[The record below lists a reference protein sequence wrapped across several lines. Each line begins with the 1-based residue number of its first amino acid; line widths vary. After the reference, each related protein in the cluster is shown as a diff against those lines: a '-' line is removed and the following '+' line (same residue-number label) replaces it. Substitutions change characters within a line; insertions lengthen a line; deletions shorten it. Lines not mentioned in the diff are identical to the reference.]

1 VRVEP
6 TLRLRG
12 GSPLGKCC
20 YRARVTASPSL
31 RAIASGRGYSI
42 NEYVCHAG
50 PSDRAFEEQ
59 HLAFTIAA
67 VVGGSFVYKT
77 DGGEGLLHPGSL
89 LLGNVGACYE
99 CGHEHST
106 GDRCVSFQF
115 APAYFE
121 ELAATAAGRSGYRFP
136 VGVLPANDALLP
148 MLTAVEAIAA
158 VGDAGPGSAMQAMQL
173 DELAAAVAEAVLGV
187 MAGVGRSLPPSVAA
201 RDAQRISEVLRY
213 LELHADEPLVLDE
226 LAEVAGLSKY
236 HFLRTFRG
244 VVGRS
249 PYQYVLMTRMRRAAL
264 ALVRTAGPV
273 SAIALEAGFGD
284 LSTFNRR
291 FRDVFGV
298 SPQGYR
304 RQRGAAG

>member
-1 VRVEP
+1 M
-6 TLRLRG
+6 
-12 GSPLGKCC
+12 S
-20 YRARVTASPSL
+20 ASPSQ
-31 RAIASGRGYSI
+31 RAIAAGRGYSI
-42 NEYVCHAG
+42 NEYLCHAG

-59 HLAFTIAA
+59 HDRFTIAA

-77 DGGEGLLHPGSL
+77 DSGKGLLHPGSL

-115 APAYFE
+115 EPAYFD

-136 VGVLPANDALLP
+136 TAVLPANDALLP
-148 MLTAVEAIAA
+148 MLAAIEAVAA
-158 VGDAGPGSAMQAMQL
+158 VDAPHPSPAMVAMQL

-187 MAGVGRSLPPSVAA
+187 MSGGGAARSMAHAPRSVAA
-201 RDAQRISEVLRY
+201 RDEQRISEVLRY

-236 HFLRTFRG
+236 HFLRTFRCA
-244 VVGRS
+244 VGRS
-249 PYQYVLMTRMRRAAL
+249 PYQYLLMIRMRRAAL

-273 SAIALEAGFGD
+273 SAIALDAGFGD

-291 FRDVFGV
+291 FREVFGV
-298 SPQGYR
+298 SPQAYR
-304 RQRGAAG
+304 RGAGRP